1 VCGIVGFIAKYKTS
15 GFQYSHQKMFYQML
29 FADQLRG
36 SDATGVITCHNTGDF
51 GIMKEAVDAY
61 NFNPQFI
68 DSDLDKDL
76 YKNGVAVIGHNRAKT
91 VGDNKDENAHPFVVD
106 GTFAMVHN
114 GTLYN
119 HKALEDT
126 DVDSHALAITF
137 KKAMDEGDYK
147 TALEDAL
154 GKVFGAFA
162 CVWYDQKRHEICMI
176 RNKDRPLNFVVCEAG
191 VLFGSEPHLL
201 TWIAARNNSKIE
213 SVTMCKEHTLYRFD
227 MKKQGGVPDETFL
240 SPKYRSSSTTGGY
253 TNGVVGTATTGE
265 KETTSAFDSIIE
277 KLVHP
282 PAPNDR
288 KPVSKNSF
296 KRIRAQIFKRQ
307 LNFWLD
313 DFVEADVDN
322 TGKAT
327 TALVM
332 GSSIDGAF
340 DLCEH
345 HHFVRAVINLKTLGL
360 KEDELYGN
368 IQFSGTV
375 DDVEYDKVNKAAI
388 VRMCNVIVKEVSN
401 GKVVH

>member
-1 VCGIVGFIAKYKTS
+1 
-15 GFQYSHQKMFYQML
+15 
-29 FADQLRG
+29 
-36 SDATGVITCHNTGDF
+36 
-51 GIMKEAVDAY
+51 
-61 NFNPQFI
+61 
-68 DSDLDKDL
+68 
-76 YKNGVAVIGHNRAKT
+76 
-91 VGDNKDENAHPFVVD
+91 
-106 GTFAMVHN
+106 
-114 GTLYN
+114 
-119 HKALEDT
+119 
-126 DVDSHALAITF
+126 
-137 KKAMDEGDYK
+137 
-147 TALEDAL
+147 
-154 GKVFGAFA
+154 
-162 CVWYDQKRHEICMI
+162 
-176 RNKDRPLNFVVCEAG
+176 
-191 VLFGSEPHLL
+191 
-201 TWIAARNNSKIE
+201 
-213 SVTMCKEHTLYRFD
+213 
-227 MKKQGGVPDETFL
+227 L

-253 TNGVVGTATTGE
+253 TNGVVTTGT
-265 KETTSAFDSIIE
+265 KETPPAFDSIIE

-296 KRIRAQIFKRQ
+296 KKIRAQIFKRQ

-322 TGKAT
+322 AGKAT